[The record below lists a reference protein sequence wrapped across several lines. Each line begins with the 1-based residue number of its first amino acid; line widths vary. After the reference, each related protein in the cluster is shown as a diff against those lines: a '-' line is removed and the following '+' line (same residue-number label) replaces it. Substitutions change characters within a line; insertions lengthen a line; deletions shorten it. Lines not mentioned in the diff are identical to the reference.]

1 MAAMQRIATT
11 ETWAKHTTDDLED
24 REISAAGI
32 HGFYPKWAHESG
44 AGRGA
49 EEAFQYRLPNHHSR
63 FARDEAR
70 GSRRSEVPKELRE
83 ERDEAGELSG
93 LRPRVD
99 GQRRRLTNDAVALL
113 RLSSKE
119 EVHF

>member
-1 MAAMQRIATT
+1 MAAMQSIATT

-32 HGFYPKWAHESG
+32 HGFYPKRAYEGG

-49 EEAFQYRLPNHHSR
+49 EGAFRYGLPKHHSR
-63 FARDEAR
+63 LARDEAG

-83 ERDEAGELSG
+83 GRDEA
-93 LRPRVD
+93 
-99 GQRRRLTNDAVALL
+99 
-113 RLSSKE
+113 
-119 EVHF
+119 